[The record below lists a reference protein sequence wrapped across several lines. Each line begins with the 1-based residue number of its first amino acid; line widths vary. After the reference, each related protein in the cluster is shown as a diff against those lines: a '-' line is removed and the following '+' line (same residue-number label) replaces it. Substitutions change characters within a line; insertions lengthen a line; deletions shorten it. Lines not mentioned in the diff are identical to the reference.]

1 MGVVFE
7 SLIKVNEEGKW
18 FIELTDTVDG
28 RVAICHD
35 LNEYS
40 KKVEEF
46 GGDYGG
52 NIDEVKWLKDENVP
66 EYAMDELR
74 VKMAEHRAEIEEA
87 TGESITPLAQ
97 EEK

>member
-7 SLIKVNEEGKW
+7 SLIKINEEGKW

-28 RVAICHD
+28 RVAVCND
-35 LNEYS
+35 LEEFS
-40 KKVEEF
+40 QKVEEF

-74 VKMAEHRAEIEEA
+74 VKMAEQRADIEEK
-87 TGESITPLAQ
+87 TGETVTPLAE